1 MLVPQTDKTNILSV
15 FSKTHYAIFIRNKLG
30 KVINVRRF
38 DVHLMADLKLA
49 DLLKAPLSHKITIH
63 QIIVEVFNLFY

>member
-1 MLVPQTDKTNILSV
+1 MLVFQTDKTDILSALPE
-15 FSKTHYAIFIRNKLG
+15 THYAIFIRNKLR

-38 DVHLMADLKLA
+38 DVHLRGDLNWNA
-49 DLLKAPLSHKITIH
+49 LLKAPLSHKITIH